1 MKRIILASNNPH
13 KIKECQA
20 LLAPL
25 ALQLIPQ
32 NQQHIPPAD
41 EPYSTFIE
49 NALHK
54 ARQASRITGLP
65 ALSDDSGLCVRAL
78 HGLPGIHSARFAGEP
93 PSDAANN
100 QLLIEKMR
108 GVTKRDGYFY
118 CMLTLVRYPDDPAPV
133 IAEGIWFGQIATVLQ
148 GDKGFGYDP
157 LFYLPHLKLTAA
169 QLDPTNKNR
178 LSHRAQ
184 AFKKLLA
191 QSHLFLP
198 VK

>member
-1 MKRIILASNNPH
+1 MKRIVLASNNPH

-25 ALQLIPQ
+25 ALPLVPQ
-32 NQQHIPPAD
+32 SQQSIPPAN

-93 PSDAANN
+93 TSDAANN

-108 GVTKRDGYFY
+108 GLTERDGYFY
-118 CMLTLVRYPDDPAPV
+118 CILTLVRYPEDPAPV
-133 IAEGIWFGQIATVLQ
+133 IAEGVWFGHIATALQ
-148 GDKGFGYDP
+148 GDNGFGYDP

-169 QLDPTNKNR
+169 QLDPASKNR

-198 VK
+198 VR